1 MLGSGR
7 PSVSLAAGMLQRSG
21 MIENLRGVVKVVDR
35 KKLEDA
41 ACECYRVVRSFQ
53 VVNGRSSV
61 DK

>member
-1 MLGSGR
+1 MATLSCYLRWQLRGF
-7 PSVSLAAGMLQRSG
+7 
-21 MIENLRGVVKVVDR
+21 ENLRGVVKVVDR